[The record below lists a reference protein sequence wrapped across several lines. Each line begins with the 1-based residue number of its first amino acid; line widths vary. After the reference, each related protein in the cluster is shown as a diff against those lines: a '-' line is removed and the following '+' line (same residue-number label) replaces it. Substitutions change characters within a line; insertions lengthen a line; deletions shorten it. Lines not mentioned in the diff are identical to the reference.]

1 MSDTSSGATNG
12 APKLKLICNGGQL
25 TAENG
30 IEIKGNSK
38 EIKGLS
44 PDEPAVTLKLIPDK
58 EKDDMEE
65 QNI

>member
-25 TAENG
+25 TAEEG
-30 IEIKGNSK
+30 IKIEGNST

-44 PDEPAVTLKLIPDK
+44 PDEPAVTIPLKGI
-58 EKDDMEE
+58 EKDQEK
-65 QNI
+65 

>member
-12 APKLKLICNGGQL
+12 APRLKLICNGGQL

-30 IEIKGNSK
+30 IEIKGNST

-44 PDEPAVTLKLIPDK
+44 ENEPAVTLKLIPNKEQEMDDK
-58 EKDDMEE
+58 
-65 QNI
+65 NI